1 MDEEKLKLYYII
13 EHQARIM
20 KAQEQDIATLNFGM
34 WLMFGIFIIFAML
47 NMLLSFYVQIGDF
60 LLKIKNFV
68 WKRK

>member
-13 EHQARIM
+13 EHQAKII
-20 KAQEQDIATLNFGM
+20 KEQEQDIGTLNFGM

-47 NMLLSFYVQIGDF
+47 NMLLSFYMQIADF